1 MKKHSLF
8 KVISMIL
15 VLLVI
20 ISWIAVGRNDVK
32 SYIGFGDLFLNGI
45 RSVYF
50 FFDIFL
56 FILIVGGFYGVLNK
70 SSGYKKLLD
79 NIVSKVK
86 KLGNKFIYLVI
97 ILFALISALTGMDM
111 LIFMF
116 IPFVISIILLLG
128 YDKLVAI
135 SATVVSSII
144 GVIGGIFV
152 TFKDPNNYYGTTNT
166 TMEKFVGIEESFA
179 NIFPKLLLLVLGVAL
194 LIFYVSRH
202 IKSVKDKK
210 VKYELNTDNDSLVVN
225 EVKGDYKKVKSW
237 PLIIV
242 FAFLFV
248 YTVIGVMPWNTLFKV
263 DIFNKF
269 HTWLVGLGTKDFSIF
284 NNLISSSFTALGEWN
299 SNSLGNYMMPMII
312 MLILSLVVKFISHIK
327 FDEYV
332 DAFINGMKKLLPS
345 AFVVVLAYSV
355 LVGAYNHGFLSTL
368 ISKTDYNIGL
378 AGLYSLV
385 GSILHVDLYYT
396 SVGVFSSIISLVED
410 EALYP
415 VLAVLFQGFYG
426 LINIVGPTSLLLIV
440 VLTYLDVPYTTW
452 LKYIWRLFLYLFIV
466 ICLVLAIMLI

>member
-20 ISWIAVGRNDVK
+20 ISWITVGRNDVK
-32 SYIGFGDLFLNGI
+32 SFIGFGDLFLNGI
-45 RSVYF
+45 RSLYF

-56 FILIVGGFYGVLNK
+56 FILVVGGFYGVLNK

-79 NIVSKVK
+79 SIVSKVK

-97 ILFALISALTGMDM
+97 ILFALVSALTGMDM

-144 GVIGGIFV
+144 GIIGGIFV
-152 TFKDPNNYYGTTNT
+152 TFRDPNNYYGTTNT
-166 TMEKFVGIEESFA
+166 TMEKFVGIEEHFA
-179 NIFPKLLLLVLGVAL
+179 NVFPKLLLLVLGIAL

-202 IKSVKDKK
+202 IKNVKDKK
-210 VKYELNTDNDSLVVN
+210 VKYELNTEKDDLLVN
-225 EVKGDYKKVKSW
+225 EVKGDYKKVKVW
-237 PLIIV
+237 PIIV
-242 FAFLFV
+242 VFALLFIYV
-248 YTVIGVMPWNTLFKV
+248 VIGVMPWNTLFNV
-263 DIFNKF
+263 DIFTKF
-269 HTWLVGLGTKDFSIF
+269 HTWLTNLNINEFYIF
-284 NNLISSSFTALGEWN
+284 NSLISSSFTALGEWN
-299 SNSLGNYMMPMII
+299 ANSLGNYMMPMII

-332 DAFINGMKKLLPS
+332 DAFISGMKKLLPS

-368 ISKTDYNIGL
+368 ISKSDYNIGL

-385 GSILHVDLYYT
+385 GSVLHVDLYYT

-410 EALYP
+410 EAMYS
-415 VLAVLFQGFYG
+415 VLAILFQGFYG
-426 LINIVGPTSLLLIV
+426 LVNIIGPTSLLLIV

-452 LKYIWRLFLYLFIV
+452 VKYIWRLFLYLFIV

>member
-32 SYIGFGDLFLNGI
+32 SYIGFGDLFLNSI

-97 ILFALISALTGMDM
+97 ILFALVSALTGMDM

-166 TMEKFVGIEESFA
+166 TMEKFVGIEENFA

-202 IKSVKDKK
+202 IKNVKDKK

-269 HTWLVGLGTKDFSIF
+269 HTWLVGLGTKNFSIF
-284 NNLISSSFTALGEWN
+284 NNLISGSFTALGEWN
-299 SNSLGNYMMPMII
+299 SNGLGNYMMPMII

>member
-32 SYIGFGDLFLNGI
+32 SYIGFGDLFLNSI

-97 ILFALISALTGMDM
+97 ILFALVSALTGMDM

-166 TMEKFVGIEESFA
+166 TMEKFVGIDENFA
-179 NIFPKLLLLVLGVAL
+179 NVFPKLLLLVLGVAL

-202 IKSVKDKK
+202 IKNAKDNK

-299 SNSLGNYMMPMII
+299 SLGNYMMPMII

-355 LVGAYNHGFLSTL
+355 LVGTYNHGFLSTL

>member
-32 SYIGFGDLFLNGI
+32 SYIGFGDLFLNSI

-97 ILFALISALTGMDM
+97 ILFALVSALTGMDM

-116 IPFVISIILLLG
+116 IPFAISIILLLG

-166 TMEKFVGIEESFA
+166 TMEKFVGIDKNFA
-179 NIFPKLLLLVLGVAL
+179 NVFPKLLLLVLGVAL

-202 IKSVKDKK
+202 IKNVKDKK

-299 SNSLGNYMMPMII
+299 SLGNYMMPMII
-312 MLILSLVVKFISHIK
+312 MLILSLVVKFISYIK

>member
-97 ILFALISALTGMDM
+97 ILFALVSALTGMDM

-152 TFKDPNNYYGTTNT
+152 TFRDPNNYYGTTNT
-166 TMEKFVGIEESFA
+166 TMEKFVGIEENFA
-179 NIFPKLLLLVLGVAL
+179 NVFPKLLLLVLGVAL

-210 VKYELNTDNDSLVVN
+210 VKYELNTESDSLLVN
-225 EVKGDYKKVKSW
+225 EVKGDYKKVKAW
-237 PLIIV
+237 PLIV
-242 FAFLFV
+242 VLAFLFV
-248 YTVIGVMPWNTLFKV
+248 YTVIGVMPWKTLFNV
-263 DIFNKF
+263 EVFTKF
-269 HTWLVGLGTKDFSIF
+269 HTWLVGLGTKNFSIF
-284 NNLISSSFTALGEWN
+284 NNLISGSFTALGEWN
-299 SNSLGNYMMPMII
+299 SNGLGNYMMPMII

-332 DAFINGMKKLLPS
+332 DAFISGMKKLLPS

>member
-20 ISWIAVGRNDVK
+20 ISWITVGRNDVK

-97 ILFALISALTGMDM
+97 ILFALVSALTGMDM

-135 SATVVSSII
+135 SATVVSSVI

-166 TMEKFVGIEESFA
+166 TMEKFVGIEENFA
-179 NIFPKLLLLVLGVAL
+179 NVFPKLLLLVLGVAL

-210 VKYELNTDNDSLVVN
+210 VKYELNTDSDSLLVN
-225 EVKGDYKKVKSW
+225 EVKGDYKKVKAW
-237 PLIIV
+237 PLIV
-242 FAFLFV
+242 VLAFLFV
-248 YTVIGVMPWNTLFKV
+248 YTVIGVMPWKTLFNV
-263 DIFNKF
+263 EVFTKF

>member
-32 SYIGFGDLFLNGI
+32 SYIGFGDLFLNSI

-79 NIVSKVK
+79 NIASKVK

-97 ILFALISALTGMDM
+97 ILFALVSALTGMDM

-166 TMEKFVGIEESFA
+166 TMEKFVGIDENFA
-179 NIFPKLLLLVLGVAL
+179 NVFPKLLLLVLGVAL

-284 NNLISSSFTALGEWN
+284 NNLISSSFTALGEW
-299 SNSLGNYMMPMII
+299 NSLGNYMMPMII

>member
-97 ILFALISALTGMDM
+97 ILFALVSALTGMDM

-135 SATVVSSII
+135 SVTVVSSII

>member
-79 NIVSKVK
+79 SIVSKVK

-97 ILFALISALTGMDM
+97 ILFALVSALTGMDM

-135 SATVVSSII
+135 SATVVSSVI

-166 TMEKFVGIEESFA
+166 TMEKFVGIEENFA
-179 NIFPKLLLLVLGVAL
+179 NVFPKLLLLVLGVAL

-210 VKYELNTDNDSLVVN
+210 VKYELNTDSDSLLVT
-225 EVKGDYKKVKSW
+225 EVKGDYKKVKAW
-237 PLIIV
+237 PLIV
-242 FAFLFV
+242 VLAFLFV
-248 YTVIGVMPWNTLFKV
+248 YTVIGVMPWKTLFNV
-263 DIFNKF
+263 EVFTKF
-269 HTWLVGLGTKDFSIF
+269 HTWLVGLGTKNFSIF
-284 NNLISSSFTALGEWN
+284 NNLDSGAFTALG
-299 SNSLGNYMMPMII
+299 
-312 MLILSLVVKFISHIK
+312 
-327 FDEYV
+327 EYV
-332 DAFINGMKKLLPS
+332 DAFISGMKKLLPS

>member
-32 SYIGFGDLFLNGI
+32 SYIGFGDLFLNSI

-97 ILFALISALTGMDM
+97 ILFALVSALTGMDM

-166 TMEKFVGIEESFA
+166 TMEKFVGIDENFA
-179 NIFPKLLLLVLGVAL
+179 NVFPKLLLLVLGVAL

-202 IKSVKDKK
+202 IKNVKDKK

>member
-32 SYIGFGDLFLNGI
+32 SYIGFGDLFLNSI

-97 ILFALISALTGMDM
+97 ILFALVSALTGMDM

-166 TMEKFVGIEESFA
+166 TMEKFVGIDENFA
-179 NIFPKLLLLVLGVAL
+179 NVFPKLLLLVLGVAL

-202 IKSVKDKK
+202 IKNVKDKK

-284 NNLISSSFTALGEWN
+284 NNLISSSFTALGEW
-299 SNSLGNYMMPMII
+299 NSLGNYMMPMII

>member
-45 RSVYF
+45 RSLYF

-97 ILFALISALTGMDM
+97 ILFALVSALTGMDM

>member
-32 SYIGFGDLFLNGI
+32 SYIGFGDLFLNDI
-45 RSVYF
+45 RSLYF

-97 ILFALISALTGMDM
+97 ILFALVSALTGMDM

>member
-32 SYIGFGDLFLNGI
+32 SYIGFGDLFLNSI

-97 ILFALISALTGMDM
+97 ILFALVSALTGMDM

-166 TMEKFVGIEESFA
+166 TMEKFVGIDENFA
-179 NIFPKLLLLVLGVAL
+179 NVFPKLLLLVLGVAL

-466 ICLVLAIMLI
+466 ICLVLVIMLI

>member
-97 ILFALISALTGMDM
+97 ILFALVSALTGMDM

-116 IPFVISIILLLG
+116 IQFVISIILLLG

-210 VKYELNTDNDSLVVN
+210 VKYEFNTDNDSLVVN

>member
-32 SYIGFGDLFLNGI
+32 SYIGFGDLFLNSI

-97 ILFALISALTGMDM
+97 ILFALVSALTGMDM

-166 TMEKFVGIEESFA
+166 TMEKFVGIEENFA

-202 IKSVKDKK
+202 IKNVKDKK

-284 NNLISSSFTALGEWN
+284 NNLISSSFTALGEW
-299 SNSLGNYMMPMII
+299 NSLGNYMMPMII

>member
-97 ILFALISALTGMDM
+97 ILFALVSALTGMDM

-152 TFKDPNNYYGTTNT
+152 TFKDPNNL
-166 TMEKFVGIEESFA
+166 SFM
-179 NIFPKLLLLVLGVAL
+179 L
-194 LIFYVSRH
+194 
-202 IKSVKDKK
+202 
-210 VKYELNTDNDSLVVN
+210 
-225 EVKGDYKKVKSW
+225 
-237 PLIIV
+237 
-242 FAFLFV
+242 
-248 YTVIGVMPWNTLFKV
+248 V
-263 DIFNKF
+263 DILKV
-269 HTWLVGLGTKDFSIF
+269 LKI
-284 NNLISSSFTALGEWN
+284 
-299 SNSLGNYMMPMII
+299 
-312 MLILSLVVKFISHIK
+312 
-327 FDEYV
+327 
-332 DAFINGMKKLLPS
+332 KKLS
-345 AFVVVLAYSV
+345 MS
-355 LVGAYNHGFLSTL
+355 
-368 ISKTDYNIGL
+368 
-378 AGLYSLV
+378 
-385 GSILHVDLYYT
+385 
-396 SVGVFSSIISLVED
+396 
-410 EALYP
+410 
-415 VLAVLFQGFYG
+415 
-426 LINIVGPTSLLLIV
+426 
-440 VLTYLDVPYTTW
+440 
-452 LKYIWRLFLYLFIV
+452 
-466 ICLVLAIMLI
+466 

>member
-32 SYIGFGDLFLNGI
+32 SYIGFGDLFLNSI

-97 ILFALISALTGMDM
+97 ILFALVSALTGMDM

-166 TMEKFVGIEESFA
+166 TMEKFVGIDKNFA
-179 NIFPKLLLLVLGVAL
+179 NVFPKLLLLVLGVAL

-202 IKSVKDKK
+202 IKNVKDKK

-284 NNLISSSFTALGEWN
+284 NNLISSSFTALGEW
-299 SNSLGNYMMPMII
+299 NSLGNYMMPMII

>member
-97 ILFALISALTGMDM
+97 ILFALVSALTGMDM

-355 LVGAYNHGFLSTL
+355 LGGAYNHGFLSTL

>member
-97 ILFALISALTGMDM
+97 ILFALVSALTGMDM

>member
-20 ISWIAVGRNDVK
+20 ISWITVGRNDVK

-45 RSVYF
+45 RSLYF

-97 ILFALISALTGMDM
+97 ILFALVSALTGMDM

-166 TMEKFVGIEESFA
+166 TMEKFVGIEENFA

>member
-20 ISWIAVGRNDVK
+20 ISWITVGRNDVK

-45 RSVYF
+45 RSLYF

-97 ILFALISALTGMDM
+97 ILFALVSALTGMDM

-166 TMEKFVGIEESFA
+166 TMEKFVGIDKNFA
-179 NIFPKLLLLVLGVAL
+179 NVFPKLLLLVLGVAL

>member
-20 ISWIAVGRNDVK
+20 ISWITVGRNDVK

-45 RSVYF
+45 RSLYF

-97 ILFALISALTGMDM
+97 ILFALVSALTGMDM

-166 TMEKFVGIEESFA
+166 TMEKFVGIEENFA
-179 NIFPKLLLLVLGVAL
+179 NVFPKLLLLVLGVAL

-210 VKYELNTDNDSLVVN
+210 VKYELNTESDSLLVN

>member
-79 NIVSKVK
+79 SIVSKVK

-97 ILFALISALTGMDM
+97 ILFALVSALTGMDM

-135 SATVVSSII
+135 SATVVSSVI

-166 TMEKFVGIEESFA
+166 TMEKFVGIEENFA
-179 NIFPKLLLLVLGVAL
+179 NVFPKLLLLVLGVAL

-210 VKYELNTDNDSLVVN
+210 VKYELNTESDSLLVN
-225 EVKGDYKKVKSW
+225 EVKGDYKKVKAW
-237 PLIIV
+237 PLIV
-242 FAFLFV
+242 VLAFLFV
-248 YTVIGVMPWNTLFKV
+248 YTVIGVMPWKTLFNV
-263 DIFNKF
+263 EVFTKF
-269 HTWLVGLGTKDFSIF
+269 HTWLVGLGTKNFSIF
-284 NNLISSSFTALGEWN
+284 NNLVSGAFTALGEWN
-299 SNSLGNYMMPMII
+299 SNGLGNYMMPMII

>member
-20 ISWIAVGRNDVK
+20 ISWIALGRNDVK
-32 SYIGFGDLFLNGI
+32 TYVGFGDLFLNAI
-45 RSVYF
+45 RSLYF

-56 FILIVGGFYGVLNK
+56 FILIVGGFYGVLSK

-79 NIVSKVK
+79 SIVSKTK

-97 ILFALISALTGMDM
+97 IIFALISSLTGMDM

-135 SATVVSSII
+135 SATVVSS
-144 GVIGGIFV
+144 VIGIISGIFL
-152 TFKDPNNYYGTTNT
+152 TFRDPNNYYGTTT
-166 TMEKFVGIEESFA
+166 TSMEEFVGVEEKFA
-179 NIFPKLLLLVLGVAL
+179 NVFPKLLLLVLGVAL
-194 LIFYVSRH
+194 LIFYVNKH
-202 IKSVKDKK
+202 IKNVKDKK
-210 VKYELNTDNDSLVVN
+210 VKYELNTDSDNLLVN

-237 PLIIV
+237 PLIVV

-248 YTVIGVMPWNTLFKV
+248 YTVIGVMPWNTLFDV
-263 DIFNKF
+263 EIFSDF
-269 HTWLVGLGTKDFSIF
+269 HTWLVGLGSEDFSIF
-284 NNLISSSFTALGEWN
+284 GNLISSSFTALGEWN
-299 SNSLGNYMMPMII
+299 SNGLGNYMMPMII
-312 MLILSLVVKFISHIK
+312 MLILSLIVKFISHIK

-332 DAFINGMKKLLPS
+332 DAFVSGMKKLLPS
-345 AFVVVLAYSV
+345 ALIVVLAYSV
-355 LVGAYNHGFLSTL
+355 LVVTYNHGFLSTL
-368 ISKTDYNIGL
+368 ISNSEYNIGL
-378 AGLYSLV
+378 AGLYSFV

-396 SVGVFSSIISLVED
+396 SIGVFSSIITLVED

-415 VLAVLFQGFYG
+415 VLAVLFQSFYG
-426 LINIVGPTSLLLIV
+426 LANIAGPTSLLLIV

>member
-32 SYIGFGDLFLNGI
+32 SYIGFGDLFLNSI

-97 ILFALISALTGMDM
+97 ILFALVSALTGMDM

-166 TMEKFVGIEESFA
+166 TMEKFVGIDKNFA
-179 NIFPKLLLLVLGVAL
+179 NVFPKLLLLVLGVAL

-284 NNLISSSFTALGEWN
+284 NNLISSSFTALGEW
-299 SNSLGNYMMPMII
+299 NSLGNYMMPMII

>member
-32 SYIGFGDLFLNGI
+32 SYIGFGDLFLNSI

-97 ILFALISALTGMDM
+97 ILFALVSALTGMDM

-166 TMEKFVGIEESFA
+166 TMEKFVGIDENFA
-179 NIFPKLLLLVLGVAL
+179 NVFPKLLLLVLGVAL

-202 IKSVKDKK
+202 IKNVKDKK

-284 NNLISSSFTALGEWN
+284 NNLISSSFTALGEW
-299 SNSLGNYMMPMII
+299 NSLGNYMMPMII

-466 ICLVLAIMLI
+466 ICLVLVIMLI

>member
-45 RSVYF
+45 RSLYF

-97 ILFALISALTGMDM
+97 ILFALVSALTGMDM

-144 GVIGGIFV
+144 GIIGGIFV
-152 TFKDPNNYYGTTNT
+152 TFRDPNNYYGTTNT
-166 TMEKFVGIEESFA
+166 TMEKFVGIEENFA
-179 NIFPKLLLLVLGVAL
+179 NVFPKLLLLVLGIAL

-202 IKSVKDKK
+202 IKNVKDKK
-210 VKYELNTDNDSLVVN
+210 VKYELNTEKDDLLVN
-225 EVKGDYKKVKSW
+225 EVKGDYKKVKVW
-237 PLIIV
+237 PIIV
-242 FAFLFV
+242 VFALLFIYV
-248 YTVIGVMPWNTLFKV
+248 VIGVMPWNTLFDV
-263 DIFNKF
+263 NIFTKF
-269 HTWLVGLGTKDFSIF
+269 HTWLTNLNINEFYIF
-284 NNLISSSFTALGEWN
+284 NSLISGSFTALGEWN
-299 SNSLGNYMMPMII
+299 ANGLGNYMMPMII

-332 DAFINGMKKLLPS
+332 DAFISGMKKLLPS

-355 LVGAYNHGFLSTL
+355 LVGTYNHGFLSTL
-368 ISKTDYNIGL
+368 ISKSDYNIGF

-385 GSILHVDLYYT
+385 GSVLHVDLYYT

-415 VLAVLFQGFYG
+415 VIAILFQGFYG
-426 LINIVGPTSLLLIV
+426 LVNIIGPTSLLLIV

-452 LKYIWRLFLYLFIV
+452 VKYIWRLFLYLFIV

>member
-32 SYIGFGDLFLNGI
+32 SYIGFGDLFLNSI

-56 FILIVGGFYGVLNK
+56 FILIVGGFYGVLDK

-97 ILFALISALTGMDM
+97 ILFALVSALTGMDM

-166 TMEKFVGIEESFA
+166 TMEKFVGIDENFA
-179 NIFPKLLLLVLGVAL
+179 NVFPKLLLLVLGVAL

-202 IKSVKDKK
+202 IKNVKDKK

-284 NNLISSSFTALGEWN
+284 NNLISSSFTALGEW
-299 SNSLGNYMMPMII
+299 NSLGNYMMPMII

>member
-45 RSVYF
+45 RSLYF

-97 ILFALISALTGMDM
+97 ILFALVSALTGMDM

-210 VKYELNTDNDSLVVN
+210 VKYELNADNDSLVVN

>member
-97 ILFALISALTGMDM
+97 ILFALVSALTGMDM

-210 VKYELNTDNDSLVVN
+210 VKYELNTESDSLLVN

-263 DIFNKF
+263 DIFTKF